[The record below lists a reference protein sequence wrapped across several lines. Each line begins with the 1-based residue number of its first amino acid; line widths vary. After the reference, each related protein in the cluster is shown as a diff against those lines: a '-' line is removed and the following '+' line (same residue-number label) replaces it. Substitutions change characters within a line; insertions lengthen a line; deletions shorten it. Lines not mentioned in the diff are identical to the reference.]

1 MLFDCQNLN
10 ILHKYVLDFSIF
22 LCENRNNDVDVENWF
37 FGKEPFMASEQVNRI
52 LEAEKKAAEIE
63 QEGRAKADDILAQA
77 QKKAQSEYQEALS
90 SARKRVAALY
100 EKHKEDGSSESSASD
115 SAAEKTA
122 EKMRDDAEPNRE
134 AAITAAMNILMG
146 R

>member
-1 MLFDCQNLN
+1 
-10 ILHKYVLDFSIF
+10 
-22 LCENRNNDVDVENWF
+22 
-37 FGKEPFMASEQVNRI
+37 MASEQVNRI

-122 EKMRDDAEPNRE
+122 EKMWDDAEPNRE

>member
-1 MLFDCQNLN
+1 MYLIFPFSYV
-10 ILHKYVLDFSIF
+10 KYVLDFSLF
-22 LCENRNNDVDVENWF
+22 LCKNRNNDVDVENWF
-37 FGKEPFMASEQVNRI
+37 FRKGTRI

-90 SARKRVAALY
+90 TARKRVAALY

-134 AAITAAMNILMG
+134 AAISAAMNILMG